1 MALRWASWHGRRMAG
16 NVVNLNRFRKKKA
29 REEKERQADINRR
42 LHGRTQVEKEN
53 QLAEKERATRSLEGK
68 RLVGDE
74 DTPERTADVIVLIPR
89 PRNDGHDAE
98 D

>member
-1 MALRWASWHGRRMAG
+1 MAG

-42 LHGRTQVEKEN
+42 LHGRTQSEKDN
-53 QLAEKERATRSLEGK
+53 QLAEKERAARTLEGK
-68 RLVGDE
+68 RLIGDDE
-74 DTPERTADVIVLIPR
+74 PTERTADVIVLLQRPR
-89 PRNDGHDAE
+89 PEPHDDAE